1 MVNTNKLLGVLKEK
15 QVTQESLCKQIG
27 MNHKTFYNRL
37 QRKRFFSDEIEKTAQ
52 VLNLSCEEIIK
63 IFFTNLVTS
72 CVTEMRDKDVT

>member
-52 VLNLSCEEIIK
+52 VLNLSCKEIIE

-72 CVTEMRDKDVT
+72 CVTEMRDKDAS